1 MTLGLVCD
9 LIPAPASFAPSSRL
23 QGRRC
28 PLVLDAESHQRGGE
42 EEEEEGAHETS
53 VFDSRQQPWKQVKC

>member
-9 LIPAPASFAPSSRL
+9 RIPASASFAPGSRL

-42 EEEEEGAHETS
+42 EEEGAHETS